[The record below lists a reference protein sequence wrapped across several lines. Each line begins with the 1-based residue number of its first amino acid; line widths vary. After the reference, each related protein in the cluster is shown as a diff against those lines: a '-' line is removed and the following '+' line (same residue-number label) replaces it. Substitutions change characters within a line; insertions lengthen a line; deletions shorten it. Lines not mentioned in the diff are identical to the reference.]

1 MVSVLSQLIERGR
14 RWEIAQSRSFD
25 LYGSHMQYQSLDME
39 HSFICPTRGVQR
51 PEAVVHAYPK
61 MRCLTVASGAISR
74 PSLVVHKIRGPTWR
88 KDYIQATVQAE
99 PLQPILSKATAA
111 LPAMGTSACINAQPS
126 GPVISAGRIR
136 AVCARCTP
144 SAQHARLQ

>member
-1 MVSVLSQLIERGR
+1 MQHATSWFETAGGPSLALMAMVRRAGGSDFTGPSIRLVLSYLARAGNARWRVLVSVLSQLIERGR

-39 HSFICPTRGVQR
+39 HSFICPMRGVQR

-88 KDYIQATVQAE
+88 KDY
-99 PLQPILSKATAA
+99 
-111 LPAMGTSACINAQPS
+111 PS
-126 GPVISAGRIR
+126 D
-136 AVCARCTP
+136 
-144 SAQHARLQ
+144 